1 MKRTLWMCGVLL
13 ILAVPQMF
21 AAVTM
26 QLDLDANGT
35 TCQVQVDGGVAAFSA
50 GTCGNLVITYSGGDH
65 GLLAV
70 ATKPTLLFGG
80 ISFLDLAAGHDFVSS
95 PLLQNVNDT
104 QSTSTTATGTFSTT
118 FTDTFLTPTPTG
130 FDVTTTL
137 NNLTGGASSADFY
150 ALNLN
155 ANTIPA
161 TKLISSQ
168 VGVTGKSFSTTVL
181 NAPNP
186 SPGDPYSLTTQ
197 MVIHFAQK
205 NQAVNA
211 SQQIAAVAF
220 VPEPA
225 SSLML
230 GTMLLLTGIGLK
242 KKLTR
247 S

>member
-1 MKRTLWMCGVLL
+1 MCGVLL

-35 TCQVQVDGGVAAFSA
+35 TCTVQVDGGVAAFSA
-50 GTCGNLVITYSGGDH
+50 GTCGNLDLAYSGGDH
-65 GLLAV
+65 GALAV
-70 ATKPTLLFGG
+70 STKPGLLFGG
-80 ISFLDLAAGHDFVSS
+80 ISFVDVAAGHDFVSA

-104 QSTSTTATGTFSTT
+104 QSTSASATGTFTTT
-118 FTDTFLTPTPTG
+118 FTDTFLTPTPTA
-130 FDVTTTL
+130 FDVTTTF
-137 NNLTGGASSADFY
+137 NNLVGGASSADYY

-155 ANTIPA
+155 TNTIPA
-161 TKLISSQ
+161 SALISSQ
-168 VGVTGKSFSTTVL
+168 VGVSGKSANTTVL

-186 SPGDPYSLTTQ
+186 SPGAPYSLTTQ
-197 MVIHFAQK
+197 IVIHFATK
-205 NQAVNA
+205 DRLVNA

-225 SSLML
+225 STLLL
-230 GTMLLLTGIGLK
+230 GTMLLLTGVGLK